1 MRVFIV
7 AIRLL
12 NYTVCFTVFESIEPL
27 LGKLSNRRLI
37 KKHTPYFPII
47 FSSTFFIIV
56 PANFFSYD
64 KWLNNWRPFP
74 LFFVSLILDPKSHRH
89 VCGS

>member
-1 MRVFIV
+1 MNVFIV

-47 FSSTFFIIV
+47 FSSTFFFIV
-56 PANFFSYD
+56 PANFF
-64 KWLNNWRPFP
+64 LMTN
-74 LFFVSLILDPKSHRH
+74 
-89 VCGS
+89 G